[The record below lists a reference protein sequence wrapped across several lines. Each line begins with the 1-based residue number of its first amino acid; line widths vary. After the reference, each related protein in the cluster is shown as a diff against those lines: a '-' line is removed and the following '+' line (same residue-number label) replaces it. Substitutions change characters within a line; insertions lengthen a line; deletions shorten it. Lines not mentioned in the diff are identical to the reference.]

1 MLILLTT
8 IQIYLIVNS
17 RVYLRGELIRSF
29 LSVYLD
35 GDIYSDMFAGLAF
48 YVKIQDIQELSDQLV
63 FTFDRIN
70 KIDEDSF
77 IDIEYK

>member
-70 KIDEDSF
+70 KIGEDSF